1 MEKNE
6 NNPIEDFKK
15 VERKKLIILVVKIII
30 IIYIINSIIS
40 FVNNYNLKKIEE
52 QNKIETAEITKSM
65 NLNVKFVNDFEDE
78 QLDINNIEEIEFD
91 NGIKIPTLR
100 KYKNVDFVGFFN
112 TRVESNIMADNSLT
126 ITMLYTNDLLV
137 DMFKTELTKQDNYRP
152 LLHNHGSEIK
162 VFVRE
167 EENGFFSYIIV
178 NGCEVTSGISYGEPK
193 IKN

>member
-40 FVNNYNLKKIEE
+40 FVNDYNLKKIKE

-65 NLNVKFVNDFEDE
+65 NLNVNFVSDFEDE

-100 KYKNVDFVGFFN
+100 KYKKVDFVGFFN